1 MKGGNNVLDQN
12 TDRTWWMIGALVIGV
27 AIVAAIKLAFP
38 DFVQQVVQQF
48 QTLMNKWLGEVQT
61 GTIVAD
67 SLKMF
72 LP

>member
-1 MKGGNNVLDQN
+1 MLDQN